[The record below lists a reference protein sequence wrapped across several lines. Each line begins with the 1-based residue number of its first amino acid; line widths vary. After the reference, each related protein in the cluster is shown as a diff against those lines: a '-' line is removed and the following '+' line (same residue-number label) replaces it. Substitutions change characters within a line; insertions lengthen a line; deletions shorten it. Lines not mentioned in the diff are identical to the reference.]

1 MRRRIWRIAFGV
13 VLILTCVIEPHTIT
27 ALGQAYRLND
37 KELEKLISRIEKQ
50 SDKFR
55 SSLDSALDKSR
66 FNGTRRE
73 DDINAFVKDFY
84 SETKRLHDRFD
95 SHKSTGSD
103 VQTVLDRAM
112 RIDDF
117 MRHHRLSGKAQT
129 EWSALKS
136 NLDELARVYNVS
148 WQWWRS

>member
-1 MRRRIWRIAFGV
+1 MRRRILRIAFGV

-66 FNGTRRE
+66 FNGSRRE

-84 SETKRLHDRFD
+84 KETKQLHDNFD
-95 SHKSTGSD
+95 HHRSTTND
-103 VQTVLDRAM
+103 VQTVLDRASQ
-112 RIDDF
+112 IDQF
-117 MRHHRLSGKAQT
+117 MRRNR
-129 EWSALKS
+129 LKS
-136 NLDELARVYNVS
+136 NAQKDWSLLRTNLDELAQVYNVT
-148 WQWWRS
+148 WRWGF